1 MFTLVCLLL
10 AVILL
15 PMALRAMAELSLW
28 VLAAVA
34 ITVVFLLVKGMFL

>member
-10 AVILL
+10 VIILL

-28 VLAAVA
+28 A
-34 ITVVFLLVKGMFL
+34 IGGVILVIAFLVVKGFLS